1 VRGIFSRRILLYV
14 TAPLALLSVVAIWYA
29 THSSPSLPKDNE
41 YTGHEFAVE
50 GQVVDAVLDDFPRSI
65 RSSDSLTITLRLKAA
80 PSVKSLAG
88 LANEAH
94 GALTPSLTAADC
106 TVTPQGATSMT
117 IPTKQ
122 YSLDEF
128 VWTWSIDGC
137 KTAGVKALQLLLVYA
152 GDSATGDPHAYKRE
166 AFVRVT
172 EPFSLTNTLAALGA
186 ISSFLTAASLIVNPL
201 LKKRSDSPT

>member
-1 VRGIFSRRILLYV
+1 
-14 TAPLALLSVVAIWYA
+14 
-29 THSSPSLPKDNE
+29 
-41 YTGHEFAVE
+41 
-50 GQVVDAVLDDFPRSI
+50 
-65 RSSDSLTITLRLKAA
+65 
-80 PSVKSLAG
+80 
-88 LANEAH
+88 
-94 GALTPSLTAADC
+94 
-106 TVTPQGATSMT
+106 MT